1 MSHTLR
7 IGIAAC
13 EPSGDLLGSELIQA
27 LRSKYSQ
34 LEFSGI
40 AGPKM
45 RAAGCEALIKTEQ
58 LSVMGLIEVLTQLRR
73 LLKLRKQIVSYFLDN
88 PPDLFIGIDS
98 PDFNF
103 GVEQRLKK
111 SGIPVV
117 HYVSPSIW
125 AWRES
130 RVNRIAG
137 CVDLML
143 TLLPFEKTFY
153 QRHNI
158 AVEYVGHPL
167 ADSIPVNLDQSEA
180 RNKLG
185 IDCSRPCLAF
195 LPGSRMSEIKR
206 MLPVFIKTM
215 QFCLQHKPSL
225 SFVMPAATPQLA
237 AYMHQQVPAELD
249 IHLIDGDAQSVMA
262 AANVVLV
269 ASGTATLEC
278 LLVKRPMVVTYIMH
292 PVSFFLA
299 NRLLT
304 VPYVS
309 LPNHLAGKKIVPEYL
324 QRSAT
329 ENTLGR
335 SLLELLE
342 NPDLQR
348 EQTDCFYTIHKEL
361 KRSASNRAAEI
372 ILEQWGHYA

>member
-1 MSHTLR
+1 MPQTLH

-27 LRSKYSQ
+27 LRTKYSQ

-45 RAAGCEALIKTEQ
+45 RAAGCEAVIRTEQ
-58 LSVMGLIEVLTQLRR
+58 LSIMGLIEVLSQLRR
-73 LLKLRKQIVSYFLDN
+73 LLKLRKQIIRYFLDN
-88 PPDLFIGIDS
+88 PPDIFIGIDS

-103 GVEQRLKK
+103 GVEQCLKK
-111 SGIPVV
+111 SGIPIV

-125 AWRES
+125 AWREN
-130 RVNRIAG
+130 RVKRIAG

-143 TLLPFEKTFY
+143 TLLPFEKIFY

-167 ADSIPVNLDQSEA
+167 ADTIPENQDRSAA

-185 IDCSRPCLAF
+185 IDRARPCIAF
-195 LPGSRMSEIKR
+195 LPGSRVSEIKR

-215 QFCLQHKPSL
+215 QYCQQKKPLL
-225 SFVMPAATPQLA
+225 SFVMPVAMPQLST
-237 AYMHQQVPAELD
+237 YIRQQIPSGLD
-249 IHLIDGDAQSVMA
+249 LHLVDGNAQTTMV
-262 AANVVLV
+262 AANVALV

-292 PVSFFLA
+292 PVSFYLA

-309 LPNHLAGKKIVPEYL
+309 LPNNLAGKKIVPEYL

-329 ENTLGR
+329 ANTLGK
-335 SLLELLE
+335 SLLELLD
-342 NPDLQR
+342 NADLQR
-348 EQTDCFYTIHKEL
+348 VQTDCFYSIHKEL
-361 KRSASNRAAEI
+361 KKSASSRAAEI
-372 ILEQWGHYA
+372 ILEKVGHYA